1 MQSFSSSLPAFLLMR
16 GVACKWRGRK
26 FNVIDACAA
35 PGNKTI
41 QLAEYLGKAGKVFAF

>member
-1 MQSFSSSLPAFLLMR
+1 MQSFSSALPVCLLFQ
-16 GVACKWRGRK
+16 GILEKWKNKK

-41 QLAEYLGKAGKVFAF
+41 QLAEVLI